1 MTLLAIL
8 ILGTVAGSLI
18 PVSLMPDIDV
28 PRVTVQISGKNTSAR
43 QLENTVISPLRRQLM
58 QVAHITDI
66 KSETRDEKSIITL
79 SFDYGADIDFAF
91 IEVNE
96 KIDRAMNSFPRGVAR
111 PRVIK
116 ASATDIPVYYLNLT
130 LKDVPEREINAV
142 AGMPE
147 TLFPVSQKFVELSS
161 FASQVIRKR
170 LEQLPEVAMAD
181 ISGLVYPELLVVPDM
196 EKLGAIHL
204 NLEQLEGLIRAGNVN
219 LGNLL
224 IRDGQYQYNVRFNS
238 TLSNKR
244 DIEDLYIRVQD
255 RLLQLR
261 DVATVVEHPQA
272 RKGLVTFNGKD
283 AVSIAI
289 IKQTD
294 ARMGDLK
301 AKLQDLVNHF
311 NVDYPSIE
319 FAVTRDQTRLLEY
332 SISNLTQNLLWGAA
346 LAFTVMFLF
355 LKDFKSPLLIGISM
369 PASLIIS
376 LIFFHLLAIS
386 INIISLSG
394 LVLGLGMMIDN
405 SIIVI
410 DNITQHR
417 ERGGALIP
425 SCIDGANEVFRPML
439 SSMLTS
445 CAVFIPLIFLSGIS
459 GALFYDQA
467 VAVATGHFASLLVS
481 VTLIPVY
488 YRMIYDKGKV
498 SGQNRLLN
506 KINTLNYEALYEKS
520 FRWVM
525 RHQPAVWAMV
535 VALLFTALILY
546 SDLPRS
552 KLPPLTR
559 DETLVA
565 VDWNERINVEEN
577 NRRIQA
583 FIFAVGNHIEQTACM
598 VGEQQYLLDRNSDV
612 DAMESV
618 VYLKAKSSRDLA
630 LLEKKTEDFFAH
642 QYAEAVVDF
651 QEAGN
656 LFNLIFPEEEPPLVA
671 RLRPSE
677 DFGDRQNEILRK
689 TMADIQQSM
698 PERSLD
704 KIPWQESMVLRTDP
718 VRMMMY
724 DIPFESLYKKLTVAF
739 SENEVFLIK
748 DNQDFVPVVLG
759 GRPKLINEILSESYV
774 ANKEGHL
781 YPVRELVSEVRD
793 YDLKTIIAGQ
803 EGEYFPVDLKA
814 KEGEAEPL
822 MERLKMKL
830 KDNRFFEVDFSGSL
844 FSNKALIRDLS
855 VILIISLAL
864 LYFILASQF
873 ESLLLPLIVLIEVP
887 IDIAGSFL
895 FLKIFDSGIN
905 LMSLIGI
912 VVMSG
917 IIINDSI
924 LKVDTVNQLRE
935 QGYPLMKAL
944 LVAGQRRLKPILMTS
959 LTTVLAM
966 SPLFF
971 TSGLGAELQKPLA
984 LALTG
989 GMIVGTLVSL
999 YFIPLCYYYLKRGK
1013 MQKPF
1018 PQ

>member
-1 MTLLAIL
+1 MTFLAIL

-28 PRVTVQISGKNTSAR
+28 PQVTVQVSDRNASAR

-58 QVAHITDI
+58 QVAHLTDI
-66 KSETRDEKSIITL
+66 RSETRDEKSIISL
-79 SFDYGADIDFAF
+79 SFDYGTDIDFAF

-96 KIDRAMNSFPRGVAR
+96 KIDRAMNSFPREVAR

-130 LKDVPEREINAV
+130 LKGEPAGEINAI
-142 AGMPE
+142 AN
-147 TLFPVSQKFVELSS
+147 TSQTRFPVSQKFVELSS

-196 EKLGAIHL
+196 EKLEAIHITI
-204 NLEQLEGLIRAGNVN
+204 EQLEGLIRAGNVN

-244 DIEDLYIRVQD
+244 DIEDLYIRIQD

-261 DVATVVEHPQA
+261 DVATVIEHPQA

-283 AVSIAI
+283 AVSMAI

-301 AKLQDLVNHF
+301 QKLEDLVNHF
-311 NVDYPSIE
+311 NRDYPSIE
-319 FAVTRDQTRLLEY
+319 FAVTRDQTKLLEY
-332 SISNLTQNLLWGAA
+332 SISNLSQNLVWGAL

-355 LKDFKSPLLIGISM
+355 LKDFKSPLLVGISM

-376 LIFFHLLAIS
+376 LIFFYLMDIS

-417 ERGGALIP
+417 ERGSALIP
-425 SCIDGANEVFRPML
+425 SCVHGTNEVFRPML

-445 CAVFIPLIFLSGIS
+445 CAVFIPLIFLSGIA

-467 VAVATGHFASLLVS
+467 IAVATGHFASLLVS

-488 YRMIYDKGKV
+488 YRMMYGKGKV
-498 SGQNRLLN
+498 SGQNTWLN

-525 RHQPAVWAMV
+525 RHQPAVWVMV
-535 VALLFTALILY
+535 VVVLIVAMILY
-546 SDLPRS
+546 ADLPRS
-552 KLPPLTR
+552 KLPPLTK
-559 DETLVA
+559 DETLVT
-565 VDWNERINVEEN
+565 VDWNQRINVEEN
-577 NRRIQA
+577 NNRVQA
-583 FIFAVGNHIEQTACM
+583 LVSAVSKYTTQNTCLI
-598 VGEQQYLLDRNSDV
+598 GEQQYLLDRKSDAGASEAV
-612 DAMESV
+612 IYM
-618 VYLKAKSSRDLA
+618 KAKSPGDLA
-630 LLEKKTEDFFAH
+630 LLQKAVDEFIH
-642 QYAEAVVDF
+642 QYPDAVVTFD
-651 QEAGN
+651 EADN
-656 LFNLIFPEEEPPLVA
+656 LFNLIFPEEEAPLIA
-671 RLRPSE
+671 RLRPAAGS
-677 DFGDRQNEILRK
+677 GASQNEILRK
-689 TMADIQQSM
+689 TLAEIQQIM
-698 PERSLD
+698 PEKSLD

-718 VRMMMY
+718 LRMMTY
-724 DIPFESLYKKLTVAF
+724 DIPFEFLYKKLTLAF
-739 SENEVFLIK
+739 NENEVFLIK

-759 GRPKLINEILSESYV
+759 GKPRLISDVLSETYV
-774 ANKEGHL
+774 SNRKGDL
-781 YPVRELVSEVRD
+781 YPVRQLVTEVRD
-793 YDLKTIIAGQ
+793 YDLKTITAGPG
-803 EGEYFPVDLKA
+803 GEYFPVDLKA
-814 KEGEAEPL
+814 KEGEAEPV
-822 MERLKMKL
+822 MEKL
-830 KDNRFFEVDFSGSL
+830 KAKLRDNRFYEVDFSGSI
-844 FSNKALIRDLS
+844 FSNKALIRDLA
-855 VILIISLAL
+855 VILMISLAL

-873 ESLLLPLIVLIEVP
+873 ESLLLPFIVLLEVP

-895 FLKIFDSGIN
+895 FLKIFGLGIN

-924 LKVDTVNQLRE
+924 LKVDTVNQLRK
-935 QGYPLMKAL
+935 QGCSLMKAL

-966 SPLFF
+966 SPLLF

-984 LALTG
+984 LALIG

-999 YFIPLCYYYLKRGK
+999 YFIPLCYYYLKRNTS
-1013 MQKPF
+1013 
-1018 PQ
+1018 